1 MKTLFE
7 RLSLENQ
14 DAILLKQVELP
25 ATWTPIYGV
34 LVGTFTW
41 SKITLEHAMPIY
53 FELCKGIFKTKG
65 RFDLDKFVNLFNE
78 EDES

>member
-1 MKTLFE
+1 MRTLFE

-14 DAILLKQVELP
+14 NAILLKQVELP

-53 FELCKGIFKTKG
+53 YELCEYM
-65 RFDLDKFVNLFNE
+65 FDLDKFVKLFEE

>member
-14 DAILLKQVELP
+14 KEILLKKDELS
-25 ATWTPIYGV
+25 ATWTPIYGA
-34 LVGTFTW
+34 LIGGFAW
-41 SKITLEHAMPIY
+41 SKITLEHVLSIY
-53 FELCKGIFKTKG
+53 FELCKGEFN
-65 RFDLDKFVNLFNE
+65 LDVFVKLFE

>member
-41 SKITLEHAMPIY
+41 NKITLEEAIPIY
-53 FELCKGIFKTKG
+53 FTLCKYE
-65 RFDLDKFVNLFNE
+65 FDLDKFVKLFE

>member
-1 MKTLFE
+1 MRTLFE

-34 LVGTFTW
+34 LVGTFAW
-41 SKITLEHAMPIY
+41 SKITLEHAMSIY
-53 FELCKGIFKTKG
+53 FELCKGEFN
-65 RFDLDKFVNLFNE
+65 LDVFWFLFEE

>member
-14 DAILLKQVELP
+14 DAILLKQVEHS
-25 ATWTPIYGV
+25 ATWTPIYGK

-41 SKITLEHAMPIY
+41 SKLTLEEAMTIQ
-53 FELCKGIFKTKG
+53 FELFTGGFN
-65 RFDLDKFVNLFNE
+65 LDTFINLFE

>member
-14 DAILLKQVELP
+14 DAILLKQVEHP

-34 LVGTFTW
+34 LVGTFAW
-41 SKITLEHAMPIY
+41 SKITLEHAMSIY
-53 FELCKGIFKTKG
+53 FELCKGG
-65 RFDLDKFVNLFNE
+65 FDLDKFVKLFE

>member
-14 DAILLKQVELP
+14 NAILLKQVELP

-34 LVGTFTW
+34 LIGKFAW
-41 SKITLEHAMPIY
+41 SKITLEHAMSIY
-53 FELCKGIFKTKG
+53 FELCKGEFN
-65 RFDLDKFVNLFNE
+65 LDVFWFLFEE

>member
-14 DAILLKQVELP
+14 NAILLKQVELP
-25 ATWTPIYGV
+25 ATWTNIWCISWKIY
-34 LVGTFTW
+34 
-41 SKITLEHAMPIY
+41 LEQDNFRTRNVIY
-53 FELCKGIFKTKG
+53 YELCKYE
-65 RFDLDKFVNLFNE
+65 FDLDKFVKLFE

>member
-14 DAILLKQVELP
+14 NAILLKQVELP

-34 LVGTFTW
+34 LIGKFAW
-41 SKITLEHAMPIY
+41 SKITLEHAMTIY
-53 FELCKGIFKTKG
+53 YELCQGG
-65 RFDLDKFVNLFNE
+65 FDLDNYINLFE
-78 EDES
+78 EE

>member
-53 FELCKGIFKTKG
+53 YELCKYE
-65 RFDLDKFVNLFNE
+65 FDLDKFVNLFNE

>member
-14 DAILLKQVELP
+14 NAILLKQVELP

-34 LVGTFTW
+34 LVGTFAW
-41 SKITLEHAMPIY
+41 SKITLEHAMSIY
-53 FELCKGIFKTKG
+53 FELCKGEFN
-65 RFDLDKFVNLFNE
+65 LDNYINLFE
-78 EDES
+78 EE

>member
-53 FELCKGIFKTKG
+53 YELCEYM
-65 RFDLDKFVNLFNE
+65 FDLDKFVKLFEE